1 MSEGNAIVREV
12 LKLIIEYS
20 NPEVPASLSLSTQRW
35 ELDSECQSTASGQKV
50 QSFYCVWA
58 TDNIC
63 FVRTN
68 DYHTQ
73 LIWSANIYFFFSTLK
88 YTHFVLK

>member
-35 ELDSECQSTASGQKV
+35 ELDSECQSTASG
-50 QSFYCVWA
+50 
-58 TDNIC
+58 
-63 FVRTN
+63 
-68 DYHTQ
+68 
-73 LIWSANIYFFFSTLK
+73 
-88 YTHFVLK
+88 